1 MQRDGASGEV
11 GDRDRGDDRLEGDVL
26 ETFEFQV
33 HLNLALR
40 RNREQKKQGA
50 SRWSNQWRVKYRNSQ
65 EMKAAAPRELLFL
78 LVLE

>member
-1 MQRDGASGEV
+1 
-11 GDRDRGDDRLEGDVL
+11 
-26 ETFEFQV
+26 
-33 HLNLALR
+33 LALR

-50 SRWSNQWRVKYRNSQ
+50 SRRSNHWRVKYRNSQ